1 MLGISTFGIAMNL
14 LRWLP
19 VKLVDQFLLLVAKVI
34 LGDTEKYGLKRPK
47 LGPLEVKGVTG
58 KSPVLDVGAWSFVKS
73 GDIKVWLWNLWL
85 LLSFSLQ
92 EAF

>member
-47 LGPLEVKGVTG
+47 LGPLEVKGVTE
-58 KSPVLDVGAWSFVKS
+58 KSPVLDVGAWSFIKS